1 MRFCL
6 IKICIL
12 KNKVY
17 NDFDLFFK
25 LFFMTVNNPFLNAQ
39 KQIQKSY
46 DIANFGSEYSTEIAS
61 VLFPKRI
68 IEVNLTIPMDDG
80 SVRNFVAYRSQHN
93 DARGPFKGGI
103 RFHQDVHLDE
113 VKALS
118 IWMTIKCAVADLPL
132 GGGKGG
138 IIVNPKELSEAELE
152 RLSRAYV
159 QAIFKDIGPETD
171 VPAPD
176 VNTNPAIMGW
186 MMDEYS
192 RLAGVYSPGSFT
204 GKKVGVGGSKGRGKA
219 TAQGGVYTLL
229 KYLAMNSDTIAGKKI
244 IIEGAGNAGLTFAEL
259 IRDAGAIVV
268 GISDSRGAI
277 YNEKGLDVSKI
288 IAIKNERKSVTEYT
302 NAEHI
307 SDEEM
312 LEKACDI
319 LVPAALENRI
329 TDKNAENIQAKI
341 VLELANGPTTPE
353 ADEILESK
361 NIVVI
366 PDILANSGG
375 VTVSYFE
382 QVQNNMNYY
391 WEADE
396 VEAKLKTKMETATT
410 DIVNTAREYTTSL
423 RKSAY
428 IIALK
433 RVFDAMKTR
442 KYY

>member
-1 MRFCL
+1 
-6 IKICIL
+6 
-12 KNKVY
+12 
-17 NDFDLFFK
+17 
-25 LFFMTVNNPFLNAQ
+25 MTTNNPFLNAQ

-46 DIANFGSEYSTEIAS
+46 EIAHFGEEYQAELTS
-61 VLFPKRI
+61 ILFPKRV

-80 SVRNFVAYRSQHN
+80 SMRNFVAYRSQHN

-103 RFHQDVHLDE
+103 RFHEDVNIDE

-118 IWMTIKCAVADLPL
+118 TWMTIKCAVADLPL

-138 IIVNPKELSEAELE
+138 IIVNPKTLSEAELE

-159 QAIFKDIGPETD
+159 QAIFKNIGPETD

-186 MMDEYS
+186 MADEYS

-229 KYLAMNSDTIAGKKI
+229 KYLEMNNDSISGKKI

-259 IRDAGAIVV
+259 IVSAGATVV

-277 YNEKGLDVSKI
+277 YNENGLNISEI
-288 IAIKNERKSVTEYT
+288 IALKNARKSVTDYSD
-302 NAEHI
+302 AEKI
-307 SDEEM
+307 SDETM
-312 LEKACDI
+312 LEKVCDI

-329 TDKNAENIQAKI
+329 TDKNAEKISAKLI
-341 VLELANGPTTPE
+341 LELANGPTTPE
-353 ADEILESK
+353 ADEVLESK
-361 NIVVI
+361 SITVI

-396 VEAKLKTKMETATT
+396 VEQKLKSKMETAAT
-410 DIVNTAREYTTSL
+410 DIVNLSREYNTSL
-423 RKSAY
+423 RKAAY

-433 RVFDAMKTR
+433 RVFEAMKVR